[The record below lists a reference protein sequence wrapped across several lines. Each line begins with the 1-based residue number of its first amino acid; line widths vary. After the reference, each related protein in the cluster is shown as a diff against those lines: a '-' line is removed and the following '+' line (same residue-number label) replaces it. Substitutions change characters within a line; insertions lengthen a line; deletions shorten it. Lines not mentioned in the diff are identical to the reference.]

1 MEFSGDDLAGVVDMF
16 GGLGDEALAGALAE
30 LAFKHGE
37 EHDPS
42 AFENDIEAARAAYEL
57 VELDTAEGRVLVAG
71 PAAFPTLPEEASDL
85 KHILDADERT
95 IDREQA
101 GAAAA
106 DKLHS
111 EAVSAISDG
120 DRAEMRR
127 LIDLSYDIEA
137 WAPVDLSETRARLD
151 DELDDE

>member
-16 GGLGDEALAGALAE
+16 GGLADEALAGALAE

-37 EHDPS
+37 DHDPS

-57 VELDTAEGRVLVAG
+57 VELDTAEGTVLVAG

-85 KHILDADERT
+85 KHILDAEERPV
-95 IDREQA
+95 DREQA
-101 GAAAA
+101 GEAAA
-106 DKLHS
+106 DKLHGD
-111 EAVSAISDG
+111 AVRAISDG
-120 DRAEMRR
+120 DRAEMRH

-151 DELDDE
+151 DELDEE